1 MEKCILIVSCLKKHF
16 KNFFPKTV
24 QLQLSYFFSPLVSK
38 DFPPALNALG
48 FYEVNMRQNYS
59 GAAAYFRRA
68 ADKGD
73 RDGLTN
79 LAVCYDNGWVEG
91 HPPDKVWTIKKN
103 VLLVFKTHPVS
114 CAGWFYYCEVLSKRT
129 KFPKRSMRLSFEIWT
144 GKVSGNSGNC

>member
-16 KNFFPKTV
+16 KNFFHKTV
-24 QLQLSYFFSPLVSK
+24 QLQLSYFFFSSGVQ

-48 FYEVNMRQNYS
+48 FYEVNTRQNYS

-91 HPPDKVWTIKKN
+91 HPPDKVWITKKC
-103 VLLVFKTHPVS
+103 LSFDFKIHLVS
-114 CAGWFYYCEVLSKRT
+114 CAG
-129 KFPKRSMRLSFEIWT
+129 
-144 GKVSGNSGNC
+144 